1 MELREEIIEIARR
14 AKEATYRLGIIP
26 TVKKNKVL
34 RDMARILIEKKSHIL
49 KENRK
54 DVRKAEKK
62 SLPKA
67 FIDRLTLNE
76 KRLFEM
82 AESLKQIERLSD
94 PVGKL
99 INSWRAPSGFL
110 IRKVRVPIGVIGII
124 YESRP
129 NVTSDCIGLC
139 LKSSNSLILRGG
151 SEAINSNI
159 AIFDVLGGV
168 CDYYQLPQGSINI
181 IRTTDRKAV
190 DILLKL
196 SEYVD
201 LIIPRGGES
210 LVNLVTRKSQ
220 IPVIK
225 HYKGVCH
232 VYVDR
237 FCDLRMAEEV
247 CFNAKTQRP
256 ATCNAAESMLV
267 HKEIAKKFLPIMI
280 KRFIESNVEIRGCIQ
295 TLKIL
300 EESNIKS
307 DLIKRV
313 KTKDFKTEYL
323 DLILSVK
330 VVEDLGS
337 AIDHINRYGTH
348 HSDSIITKDP
358 KVRERFLKEV
368 DSACVYCNASTR
380 LTDGFQFGMGSEMGI
395 STDKIHARGPMAL
408 EELTSYK
415 YKIYGSGHIRR

>member
-1 MELREEIIEIARR
+1 MEFREEIIEIARR
-14 AKEATYRLGIIP
+14 AKEASYKLGLVP
-26 TVKKNKVL
+26 TEKKNKIL
-34 RDMARILIEKKSHIL
+34 KDMAKALIEKKDHIL

-54 DVRKAEKK
+54 DIREAEKK

-82 AESLKQIERLSD
+82 VESLKQIERLSD
-94 PVGKL
+94 PIGKL

-110 IRKVRVPIGVIGII
+110 IKKVRVPIGVIGII

-159 AIFDVLGGV
+159 AIFDVLKGV
-168 CDYYQLPQGSINI
+168 CDYYQLSQGSINI
-181 IRTTDRKAV
+181 IRTTDRKTI

-196 SEYVD
+196 SEYID

-210 LVNLVTRKSQ
+210 LINLITRKSR

-232 VYVDR
+232 VYIDKTCNMKV
-237 FCDLRMAEEV
+237 AEEI

-313 KTKDFKTEYL
+313 KIKDFKTEYL

-395 STDKIHARGPMAL
+395 STDKIHARGPMGL
-408 EELTSYK
+408 EELTTYK
-415 YKIYGSGHIRR
+415 YKVYGLGHIRK